1 MKMPIYHTRTTPSM
15 ELRNYLS
22 ELASIAALAK
32 AANQTELYNQA
43 KEAHDNL
50 VTQYNTQNRPKKKGF
65 WGQFKDN
72 LLFRDMDT
80 HIVDLLEPLEGDPYF
95 QMQVNAYKNFP
106 IQKLNQAL
114 NETIQQFN
122 SKHK

>member
-1 MKMPIYHTRTTPSM
+1 MPIYRTTTMPSM

-22 ELASIAALAK
+22 ELATIAALAK
-32 AANQTELYNQA
+32 AVNQTDIYNQV

-50 VTQYNTQNRPKKKGF
+50 VTQYNNQNRPKEKGV

-72 LLFRDMDT
+72 LLFRDMDIHT
-80 HIVDLLEPLEGDPYF
+80 VELLETLENDSNF
-95 QMQVNAYKNFP
+95 QMLVNACNNFTT
-106 IQKLNQAL
+106 QKLNQVL
-114 NETIQQFN
+114 NESIQQFN

>member
-1 MKMPIYHTRTTPSM
+1 MRMPIYHTRTMPSM

-65 WGQFKDN
+65 WEQFKDN

>member
-1 MKMPIYHTRTTPSM
+1 MRMPIYHTRTMPSM

-65 WGQFKDN
+65 WRQFKDN

-80 HIVDLLEPLEGDPYF
+80 HIVDLLEPLEADPYF

>member
-1 MKMPIYHTRTTPSM
+1 MPSM

-50 VTQYNTQNRPKKKGF
+50 VTQYNTQNRPKKRDFG
-65 WGQFKDN
+65 GN
-72 LLFRDMDT
+72 LKTICF
-80 HIVDLLEPLEGDPYF
+80 LE
-95 QMQVNAYKNFP
+95 
-106 IQKLNQAL
+106 IW
-114 NETIQQFN
+114 IRI
-122 SKHK
+122 

>member
-1 MKMPIYHTRTTPSM
+1 MRMPIYHTRTMPSM

-106 IQKLNQAL
+106 D
-114 NETIQQFN
+114 FR
-122 SKHK
+122 

>member
-1 MKMPIYHTRTTPSM
+1 MPSM

-80 HIVDLLEPLEGDPYF
+80 HIVDLLELSL
-95 QMQVNAYKNFP
+95 
-106 IQKLNQAL
+106 IH
-114 NETIQQFN
+114 I
-122 SKHK
+122 